1 MSTLNKIASTIF
13 LATLVSSTTC
23 VAVTAPV
30 SGYRVVNTFPHST
43 DSYTE
48 GFFYLDGLFYEG
60 SGLNG
65 HSAMTSEKI
74 DSGQVL
80 QRAIMAPQYFGEGI
94 VEWKGLLYQWTW
106 KSHICFI
113 YNRITFQPVRSLS
126 YTGEG
131 WGMTHNATHI
141 ITSDGTN
148 ILRFRNP
155 DTFKEERHITVTD
168 DDGHTVDNL
177 NELEWVKGEIY
188 ANIWHDDR
196 IARISPTTGH
206 VLGWIDLTGILPN
219 QERRGEESVL
229 NGIAYDAS
237 HDRLFVTGKNWPR
250 VFEIKIV
257 PKR

>member
-1 MSTLNKIASTIF
+1 MFSEMNTLAKIALSALLTALVNSTACI
-13 LATLVSSTTC
+13 A
-23 VAVTAPV
+23 ATAPV
-30 SGYRVVNTFPHST
+30 SGYRVVNTFPHSI

-60 SGLNG
+60 IGLNG

-80 QRAIMAPQYFGEGI
+80 QHVTMAPQYFGEGI

-106 KSHICFI
+106 KSHICFV

-148 ILRFRNP
+148 ILRLRNP

-168 DDGHTVDNL
+168 NGHTIDNL
-177 NELEWVKGEIY
+177 NELE
-188 ANIWHDDR
+188 
-196 IARISPTTGH
+196 
-206 VLGWIDLTGILPN
+206 
-219 QERRGEESVL
+219 
-229 NGIAYDAS
+229 
-237 HDRLFVTGKNWPR
+237 
-250 VFEIKIV
+250 
-257 PKR
+257 